1 MQGAMNNFDHEENS
15 KSGIEGSDNIIQDN
29 DETSVNGISAKPES
43 RNEKKAFSQMLD
55 CQKLIYAQENW

>member
-1 MQGAMNNFDHEENS
+1 MNNFDHEENT
-15 KSGIEGSDNIIQDN
+15 KSEIEGSHNIIQDN

-55 CQKLIYAQENW
+55 CQK